1 MAVRKFWLV
10 NKYNEKFEDIKEC
23 FQFGSPSGLGLSSNL
38 TTVRLGDSSL
48 LTYTEHQLI
57 NKSFELRFY
66 GDIITAY
73 QKYTEFTRFIAKS
86 PLYLYY
92 QPPNLKEPLMCEVEI
107 VSLDKGEMDEDKI
120 LRCNASFQ
128 PLTFWEDKTE
138 HIITATKTV
147 LEGGKHYQLQRPYYY
162 STSALSNI
170 LIYNEGL
177 ADAPF
182 SIEVIG
188 EVTDIQYNLYTE
200 DGTKYGV
207 GKING
212 TFDRIYIN
220 SDDLLETIELEKS
233 GALVAN
239 PYNYQD
245 LSIGAL
251 DGLATTFLK
260 LKSGKNL
267 LTFNVDTNFKGE
279 INIVW
284 RNRYVTI

>member
-1 MAVRKFWLV
+1 MAIRKFWLV
-10 NKYNEKFEDIKEC
+10 NKNNEKFEDMKAC
-23 FQFGSPSGLGLSSNL
+23 FQFGSPSGFGLSANL
-38 TTVRLGDSSL
+38 TTVRLGDTSL
-48 LTYTEHQLI
+48 LTYTEYQLL
-57 NKSFELRFY
+57 NKGFELRFY
-66 GDIITAY
+66 GDAITAY
-73 QKYTEFTRFIAKS
+73 QKYNEFSRFISKS

-92 QPPNLKEPLMCEVEI
+92 QPPNLKEPLMCKVEI
-107 VSLDKGEMDEDKI
+107 VSLDKSEIGEDRI

-128 PLTFWEDKTE
+128 PLTFWEDRTE

-147 LEGGKHYQLQRPYYY
+147 IDGGKHYPLTRPYYY
-162 STSALSNI
+162 ATSALSNI
-170 LIYNEGL
+170 PIYNDGL

-188 EVTDIQYNLYTE
+188 EATDLQFNLFTE

-220 SDDLLETIELEKS
+220 SDDLLETIELEKNDI
-233 GALVAN
+233 LVAN

-245 LSIGAL
+245 TSIGSAE
-251 DGLATTFLK
+251 GLAITFLK

-267 LTFNVDTNFKGE
+267 LTFNTDSDFAGE